1 MNEPD
6 PNDRGTWASFRRWA
20 RLRRADWTAWP
31 TTFRFPTD
39 CTDPEL
45 LRVVVERA
53 HRSAVIREL
62 RLLPGRHGAIDI
74 EVDVYENHEAGRAR
88 TELKAVLPPGI
99 SLIGGPTWGTGG
111 GF

>member
-1 MNEPD
+1 
-6 PNDRGTWASFRRWA
+6 
-20 RLRRADWTAWP
+20 
-31 TTFRFPTD
+31 
-39 CTDPEL
+39 
-45 LRVVVERA
+45 
-53 HRSAVIREL
+53 
-62 RLLPGRHGAIDI
+62 LLPGRHGAIDI